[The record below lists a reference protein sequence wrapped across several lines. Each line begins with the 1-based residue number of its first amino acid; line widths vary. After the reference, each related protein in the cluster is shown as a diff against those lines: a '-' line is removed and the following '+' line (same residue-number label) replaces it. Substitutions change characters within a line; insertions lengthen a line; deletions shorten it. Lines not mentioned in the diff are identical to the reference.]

1 VTVTQLP
8 RWRTVPEAAKAAG
21 VSEWTI
27 RKEIAEGR
35 LRARRVGRLLRVLDD
50 DQAEWMR
57 NGGGGDAA

>member
-35 LRARRVGRLLRVLDD
+35 LRARRIRRILRVLDD
-50 DQAEWMR
+50 DSAAWMR
-57 NGGGGDAA
+57 GEGTES